1 MEEELFKA
9 RRVNKQLANKLSPK
23 VLSRESLHGSDAKVQ
38 YLCADTVSEC
48 NVFMDDDAQSTT
60 T

>member
-9 RRVNKQLANKLSPK
+9 RRVNKQLELANKKLSTK

-38 YLCADTVSEC
+38 YFTGL
-48 NVFMDDDAQSTT
+48 
-60 T
+60 